1 MSFSRYKIVKKQI
14 SHDRGV
20 TWQDTEPLEYCDPIL
35 VNIYPTLDE
44 CETEGCTLDEYRYDL
59 IDVAVEDIPKMCT
72 EAEMTT
78 CCDEG
83 TKVLSAM
90 SWYVP
95 EGIVKH
101 VLFSDFYGYT
111 SDGTYRHRVPIQYWD
126 SSLVEC
132 GTDMGL
138 KTIGTW
144 IEGTEEY
151 NAMSGDTIDGKEVA
165 FFSSFGCECLPSAI
179 WECHM
184 VDYCVTVDE
193 LMPWVGDTVKIIKK
207 SHWTRE
213 SCDSEW
219 IQDMEYGDKF
229 IGFGERYVLKYV
241 YGNGWKYSRVHQ
253 IVDTESLRKY
263 DREGEERDSNA
274 TPLRGRIEGIFRGID
289 WALVEWNDEGVPTLT
304 DVDVPHPEGAIP
316 LEYVDGSNG
325 YGFNEY
331 GDVRGAHVKCGVS
344 SFEDMGT
351 LMYTEGENVVITS
364 TTQCTLAINDL
375 TDIGE
380 EVCIYELNT
389 PYDFQVGSIKHGA
402 FLYFSIFGTYWT
414 DENYC
419 SGNREYKY
427 NPSLKPTFR
436 IYELTAWKGGDN
448 IGIEISYSFF
458 LKNCSIHEMIPAS
471 YDGKQVLID
480 TKGWI
485 YLPFNTQVSSCD
497 FEFRV
502 PF

>member
-35 VNIYPTLDE
+35 INVYPTLDE
-44 CETEGCTLDEYRYDL
+44 CETEGCKLDEYRYDL
-59 IDVAVEDIPKMCT
+59 VDVTVDNIPKMCT
-72 EAEMTT
+72 EVETT
-78 CCDEG
+78 ICCNEG
-83 TKVLSAM
+83 TKALHAK

-101 VLFSDFYGYT
+101 VLFGDFFGYT
-111 SDGTYRHRVPIQYWD
+111 SDGTYMHVVPLKYWN
-126 SSLVEC
+126 SSL
-132 GTDMGL
+132 GI
-138 KTIGTW
+138 KTIGDW
-144 IEGTEEY
+144 DEAYEGYDWQGEEWDVI
-151 NAMSGDTIDGKEVA
+151 SGDTIDGNEAA
-165 FFSSFGCECLPSAI
+165 FFSTLECECLPSAT
-179 WECHM
+179 WECHF

-253 IVDTESLRKY
+253 IVDTESLGNNDY
-263 DREGEERDSNA
+263 EGEKIDSDSNSK
-274 TPLRGRIEGIFRGID
+274 EGIFKGIN
-289 WALVEWNDEGVPTLT
+289 WTLVEWNDEGVPTLT
-304 DVDVPHPEGAIP
+304 DVDVPHPEGAVP

-325 YGFNEY
+325 YGFEEY
-331 GDVRGAHVKCGVS
+331 LAVTGAHVKCGVS

-351 LMYTEGENVVITS
+351 LMYTEGTNIVITS
-364 TTQCTLAINDL
+364 TSECTLAINNL
-375 TDIGE
+375 SDIGDE
-380 EVCIYELNT
+380 KCIYELNT
-389 PYDFQVGSIKHGA
+389 PYDYQFGSIEKTPP
-402 FLYFSIFGTYWT
+402 FRRFSIFGTYYT
-414 DENYC
+414 NQNYC
-419 SGNREYKY
+419 SGGANWEYKY
-427 NPSLKPTFR
+427 LPSLKSSFR
-436 IYELTAWKGGDN
+436 IYELTVWKRDN
-448 IGIEISYSFF
+448 TDFAFY
-458 LKNCSIHEMIPAS
+458 LKNRYIHEMIPAS

-485 YLPFNTQVSSCD
+485 YLPFNTTVSNCD